1 MMGRVDGYAR
11 SENGAGTLGTRVHFR
26 EIKNWW
32 TKIFFMETK
41 LWNSVEKTTR
51 FLLTRARADDVYR
64 SIDQSRRSET

>member
-41 LWNSVEKTTR
+41 LWNSVDEVSLNTGACR
-51 FLLTRARADDVYR
+51 RCLSVYR
-64 SIDQSRRSET
+64 PVTTQ